1 MVVVGMVVD
10 ILGVDRAGTLAVGM
24 VVVDTR
30 IVAGSLAA
38 GMVGTQHVQL
48 QRQLFGLTALLV
60 S

>member
-1 MVVVGMVVD
+1 MVVVGVMD
-10 ILGVDRAGTLAVGM
+10 ILGADRVGSLAVGM

-38 GMVGTQHVQL
+38 GMVGTQHAQL
-48 QRQLFGLTALLV
+48 QQQLFGLTALLV